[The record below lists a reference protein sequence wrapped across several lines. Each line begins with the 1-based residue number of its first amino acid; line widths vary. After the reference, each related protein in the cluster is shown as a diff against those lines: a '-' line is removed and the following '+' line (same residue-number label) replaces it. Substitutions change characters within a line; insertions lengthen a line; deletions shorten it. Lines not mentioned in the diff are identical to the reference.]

1 MIASARTA
9 MELPGGD
16 IFLDLLSADTSGL
29 HRSEAASN
37 HNLRPKL
44 ADAALT
50 LTERFRA
57 VARLPSAEGVLAACR
72 PHAKRPRNGP
82 GMHRFFA
89 LLALTAAGL
98 GLFLLL
104 GPDTQ
109 PRSTGSQALDAA
121 PVAYGVWAIG
131 LLMGLVLAWLARV
144 EWSTLPAR
152 VSDWFRIQ
160 RRRLA
165 WALLGGVFAGILL
178 LF

>member
-1 MIASARTA
+1 
-9 MELPGGD
+9 
-16 IFLDLLSADTSGL
+16 
-29 HRSEAASN
+29 
-37 HNLRPKL
+37 
-44 ADAALT
+44 
-50 LTERFRA
+50 
-57 VARLPSAEGVLAACR
+57 
-72 PHAKRPRNGP
+72 
-82 GMHRFFA
+82 MHRFFA